1 MNKAIVNKFFET
13 TDYTK
18 FKKTRGN
25 RPVDPAHVE
34 QLKKLISDK
43 DLFDPIRV
51 NKDME
56 VIDGQ
61 HTLEARKQLD
71 LKVPYIIMDSKD
83 PLDVARLNTGRKNW
97 SMMNY
102 LDQHC
107 ARNKMDYK
115 ICKLKMNLYGMN
127 VSEVIVLLL
136 KLASLWNRISTD
148 FKTGTFII
156 PAGGIENCDRIGSQ
170 LMHLKKYFAGM
181 DDSSKRLKRS
191 MVYAYIIADKH
202 PRWDFPRFKTACK
215 QRSSWLLSG
224 TSTADYVEIFERIFN
239 AGRVQSKKLIWLSF
253 LKLKSTKINRR
264 NNGRKQMEVN
274 CS

>member
-1 MNKAIVNKFFET
+1 
-13 TDYTK
+13 
-18 FKKTRGN
+18 
-25 RPVDPAHVE
+25 
-34 QLKKLISDK
+34 
-43 DLFDPIRV
+43 
-51 NKDME
+51 
-56 VIDGQ
+56 
-61 HTLEARKQLD
+61 
-71 LKVPYIIMDSKD
+71 MDSKD

-239 AGRVQSKKLIWLSF
+239 AGRVQSKKINLVEF
-253 LKLKSTKINRR
+253 FKTKEYQD
-264 NNGRKQMEVN
+264 K
-274 CS
+274 

>member
-25 RPVDPAHVE
+25 RPVDPTHVE

-71 LKVPYIIMDSKD
+71 LKVPYIIMDSED

-170 LMHLKKYFAGM
+170 LMQLKKYFAGM
-181 DDSSKRLKRS
+181 DDSSRRLKRS

-224 TSTADYVEIFERIFN
+224 TSTADYVEIFEKIFN
-239 AGRVQSKKLIWLSF
+239 AGRVQSKKINLVEF
-253 LKLKSTKINRR
+253 FKTKEYQD
-264 NNGRKQMEVN
+264 K
-274 CS
+274 